1 MEKNN
6 ENAIFVDTNVLIGA
20 WSDNIIDT
28 NCLKYIFSLTGKHL
42 FISSLS
48 VAQLVSVFQKKKS
61 NEEIKKIVR
70 YLLSKF
76 TVLSFTDKDIKM
88 SIELKGT
95 DIEDNIQYVIGKKQS
110 CFCFVTNNKK
120 DYTNFLDID
129 VYVPKQIRLIDKD

>member
-1 MEKNN
+1 M
-6 ENAIFVDTNVLIGA
+6 
-20 WSDNIIDT
+20 
-28 NCLKYIFSLTGKHL
+28 KYIFSLTGKHL

-61 NEEIKKIVR
+61 NEEIRKIVR

-129 VYVPKQIRLIDKD
+129 VYLPKQIRLIDKD

>member
-6 ENAIFVDTNVLIGA
+6 GNSIFVDTNVLIGA
-20 WSDNIIDT
+20 WSNNIMDK

-61 NEEIKKIVR
+61 NEEIRKIVC

-76 TVLSFTDKDIKM
+76 TILSFTDKDIKI

-129 VYVPKQIRLIDKD
+129 VYLPKQIRLIDKD

>member
-6 ENAIFVDTNVLIGA
+6 GNSIFVDTNVLIGA
-20 WSDNIIDT
+20 WSNNIMDK

-61 NEEIKKIVR
+61 NEEIRKIVR

-129 VYVPKQIRLIDKD
+129 VYLPKQIRLIDKD